1 MTTIASPKIKMFEDA
16 SVNYE
21 YLLAVTTDSL
31 YVMSSE
37 PVKVIETIIKGVD
50 KDGWLIALDSQD
62 DMLDAITLVKS
73 DILAGRNPVDWI
85 LKSL

>member
-1 MTTIASPKIKMFEDA
+1 MTTIASPKTKIFEDA
-16 SVNYE
+16 NINYE

-50 KDGWLIALDSQD
+50 NDGWLIAPDSED
-62 DMLDAITLVKS
+62 DMLDAITLVKG
-73 DILAGRNPVDWI
+73 DILAGRNPLDWI

>member
-16 SVNYE
+16 SVSYE
-21 YLLAVTTDSL
+21 YLLAVSKDSL

-50 KDGWLIALDSQD
+50 NDGWLIAPDSEN
-62 DMLDAITLVKS
+62 DMLDVITLVKG
-73 DILAGRNPVDWI
+73 DILAGRNPLDWI

>member
-50 KDGWLIALDSQD
+50 KDGWLIALDSED